1 MGALAAPL
9 LPDKLDA
16 WQAWM
21 AELNGPRKAEFEA
34 FNARHKLTAHRAW
47 LQGTPDGG
55 HLVIAVHDGPGGD
68 DFMGGVASSDD
79 SFDQWFVSKVA
90 ECHGIDM
97 SGPLPPP
104 AERKL

>member
-1 MGALAAPL
+1 
-9 LPDKLDA
+9 
-16 WQAWM
+16 
-21 AELNGPRKAEFEA
+21 
-34 FNARHKLTAHRAW
+34 
-47 LQGTPDGG
+47 
-55 HLVIAVHDGPGGD
+55 
-68 DFMGGVASSDD
+68 MGGVASSDD